1 MRLVVSGHLQ
11 KTQRGWLMIYQKPKP
26 QRNFLLYALLILC
39 IALQIA
45 ILHKLSSHQS
55 RPEGLYLNPAV
66 YPQALIYIP
75 PCEESK

>member
-1 MRLVVSGHLQ
+1 MMVYQ
-11 KTQRGWLMIYQKPKP
+11 QKPKP

-39 IALQIA
+39 LILQIA
-45 ILHKLSSHQS
+45 ILHKLSSPS
-55 RPEGLYLNPAV
+55 PKEGLYINPAV